1 MTSIIRKIYHVG
13 VLIENEY
20 KNKYIV
26 SLDGINKKHFKNE
39 ERFNGFQNN
48 VVMKHENLMKQSV
61 YQGCFA

>member
-1 MTSIIRKIYHVG
+1 MG